1 MKETINIGIIGDY
14 DENSTSHKATNRAIY
29 HAACQSPVEADITW
43 LPTPSFLTPE
53 GKQKL
58 EKFDG
63 ILIAPGT
70 YQKPVGAL
78 QGIRTAREMNIPFI
92 GT

>member
-1 MKETINIGIIGDY
+1 MSEIINIGIIGDY
-14 DENSTSHKATNRAIY
+14 DESSLSHKATNKAFY
-29 HAACQSPVEADITW
+29 HAASQSSIEADITW

-58 EKFDG
+58 EQFDG
-63 ILIAPGT
+63 VLVAPGT
-70 YQKPVGAL
+70 YRNSVGAL
-78 QGIRTAREMNIPFI
+78 QGIRIAREMNIPFI